1 MTSWRWR
8 CLLALRGAWLLA
20 IVPLFPL
27 QASAANLDFTL
38 AASEPVVVTGSPRIA
53 IDVGGVT
60 RYATY
65 SSGSGTAALTFAYGV
80 QPGDFDANGITIASP
95 IDLNGG
101 LLTDLAGNP
110 PAALTLAVPDTSGI
124 KVQTYTAAFITN
136 PVTNANA
143 NSVSFAI
150 SRAPVGASFNYAITS
165 SGGSATVTGSGTF
178 SAATQTVSGVDVS
191 ALPFGTLTLSVTV
204 STVPGGTGAARTA
217 TTMPT
222 FTGVL
227 DGVPAAAAAFSLRR
241 LRSAHT
247 GALLRARRSSDNVQ
261 QDIGATVGGNLDT
274 AALAT
279 FCGASSCFVQTLHDQ
294 SGNGLD
300 AVQANATLQP
310 RIFSGGITDAEGGRP
325 ALLFASAAPVL
336 IAPAI
341 PGQTITGTFNAVG
354 RLAETSVNRHI
365 IGDRGGG
372 GRIIRAVA
380 GGTGFLVANIGA
392 SAASLPGSPLQQRI
406 VTMLSGIS
414 GVSGV
419 LDGAVSAGGTGTVF
433 NGDSYPFWIGGGGFG
448 QSAVGDWIGTISEA
462 MVFNTTLSPA
472 ERQALERNQGAY
484 YGIAVP

>member
-8 CLLALRGAWLLA
+8 CLLALRGAWRLA

-53 IDVGGVT
+53 IDIGGVT
-60 RYATY
+60 RHATFVA
-65 SSGSGTAALTFAYGV
+65 GSGTASLSFTYAV
-80 QPGDFDANGITIASP
+80 QPGDFDANGITIAAP

-101 LLTDLAGNP
+101 TLTDLAGNP
-110 PAALTLAVPDTSGI
+110 PAVLTFTGPDTSGI

-136 PVTNANA
+136 PITNANA
-143 NSVSFAI
+143 NAVSFAI
-150 SRAPVGASFNYAITS
+150 SRAPVGASFDYAITS
-165 SGGSATVTGSGTF
+165 NGGSGSVTGSGTI
-178 SAATQTVSGVDVS
+178 AATPHTVSGVDIS
-191 ALPFGTLTLSVTV
+191 SLPFGTLTLSVTA
-204 STVPGGTGAARTA
+204 STGTGGTGAARTVSA
-217 TTMPT
+217 TPT
-222 FTGVL
+222 FIGVL
-227 DGVPAAAAAFSLRR
+227 DDVPAAAAAYSIRR
-241 LRSAHT
+241 LRSAHA
-247 GALLRARRSSDNVQ
+247 GALLRARRSSDNVHQ
-261 QDIGATVGGNLDT
+261 GIGATVGGNLDT

-310 RIFSGGITDAEGGRP
+310 RIFSGGITDAEGSRP

-392 SAASLPGSPLQQRI
+392 SAASLSGSPLQQRI

-414 GVSGV
+414 GVSGG

-433 NGDSYPFWIGGGGFG
+433 NGDNYPFWIGGGGYG

-462 MVFNTTLSPA
+462 IVFNITLSTA

-484 YGIAVP
+484 YGIVVP